1 MSVPENK
8 EFKKIQFYLTANY
21 NCGYLPEKKAQS
33 IVASP
38 YQDVNQNEFDNL
50 ITIGFRRSGNHVYKP
65 HCHNCEACTP
75 IRLHV
80 YQFKRNRSQERCF
93 KKNNL
98 RVIEDA
104 AHAFGTKFKNKRI
117 G

>member
-50 ITIGFRRSGNHVYKP
+50 ITIGLEEVEITSISPTV
-65 HCHNCEACTP
+65 
-75 IRLHV
+75 IIVRLALL
-80 YQFKRNRSQERCF
+80 FDWTFINSNEID
-93 KKNNL
+93 L
-98 RVIEDA
+98 RKDVLRKI
-104 AHAFGTKFKNKRI
+104 I
-117 G
+117 